1 MNFKDWLSGYLE
13 GKESLNKDEIE
24 LIKKKMAE
32 TFDVPKNYPV
42 YIPYPQ
48 PTTPWRLTPTT
59 ITCETSTGHTANE
72 FTYIHSN

>member
-32 TFDVPKNYPV
+32 TIDFTPSY
-42 YIPYPQ
+42 PYPIFYPAPQ
-48 PTTPWRLTPTT
+48 NPLPNIWY
-59 ITCETSTGHTANE
+59 SNGTGDSIPVNT
-72 FTYIHSN
+72 FTYC